1 MKHNG
6 VPRVALAGIVLE
18 SNAFVPVAQEQDF
31 RSRYYFEGEC
41 LLEEAL
47 KQTSVIAPEMC
58 AFVKTM
64 NRTGP
69 WTPVPALLTGCQ
81 PAGPVDHRFFMS
93 CVETIKQK
101 LEASLPLD
109 AVYLSQHGAMVS
121 TDSSDPDGLLVEEIR
136 KITGP
141 DTRIL
146 ATLDL
151 HANISRKMVD
161 QSDLLISYLTN
172 PHVDMVPR
180 GEEAAHSLRKI
191 LDGTDPQTAFI
202 RLPLTPVS
210 LTLLSREGPYA
221 DMIALG
227 QRRQQEHGGK
237 ILNVSI
243 CGGFVFSD
251 TPENGVA
258 VIVTSS
264 GSVQDAQGLCRE
276 IAEYGWQQRS
286 RFVRKLTSIHESVEL
301 AKQTTSD
308 PQFPALIYSDA
319 GDNPGGGG
327 SGNTTWLLK
336 SLVEAEISNV
346 FYGSFFDPELAAE
359 AHKMGENMEFIAHFN
374 HQGETEF
381 SKSFSA
387 KARVLKLSD
396 GAHVGRLGMG
406 EGRLIVMGPSAALQF
421 NGPQGVTVIVI
432 SNRHQTA
439 DPVFFEAFGLDI
451 ADARIVVVKSRGH
464 FRAGFHPWFAPEQVY
479 EVDTPGLTAPVLERF
494 EWQGLPRPVYPL
506 DPDVVWEEKDPF
518 ISQ

>member
-18 SNAFVPVAQEQDF
+18 SNAFAPVAKEQDF

-264 GSVQDAQGLCRE
+264 GS
-276 IAEYGWQQRS
+276 I
-286 RFVRKLTSIHESVEL
+286 
-301 AKQTTSD
+301 
-308 PQFPALIYSDA
+308 
-319 GDNPGGGG
+319 
-327 SGNTTWLLK
+327 
-336 SLVEAEISNV
+336 
-346 FYGSFFDPELAAE
+346 
-359 AHKMGENMEFIAHFN
+359 
-374 HQGETEF
+374 
-381 SKSFSA
+381 
-387 KARVLKLSD
+387 
-396 GAHVGRLGMG
+396 
-406 EGRLIVMGPSAALQF
+406 
-421 NGPQGVTVIVI
+421 
-432 SNRHQTA
+432 
-439 DPVFFEAFGLDI
+439 
-451 ADARIVVVKSRGH
+451 
-464 FRAGFHPWFAPEQVY
+464 
-479 EVDTPGLTAPVLERF
+479 
-494 EWQGLPRPVYPL
+494 
-506 DPDVVWEEKDPF
+506 
-518 ISQ
+518 